1 MPEENYYIPPAEPS
15 STAPAVSTPSVSTP
29 VDDPLQRS
37 TTPPIDP
44 DEGLSDAL
52 EFDPGEMDWD
62 DAAKE
67 VDDFL
72 NETDDDEGVGGGED
86 TDDGASAG
94 GDESDTGSAKGSRKR
109 GRLTDS
115 EDEGG
120 PSRSNGAKSKELGD
134 AAVAAGSPLQKRVKT
149 SRARKSK
156 LKVSFP
162 ASASATEDDEDPTAP
177 QAGSSQ
183 DASSLAV
190 TTSEPSA
197 AAGGGTDSAPASP
210 FPPYEA
216 SQASSSLDS
225 DDEAFFASMAA
236 EVEKGWS

>member
-1 MPEENYYIPPAEPS
+1 M
-15 STAPAVSTPSVSTP
+15 
-29 VDDPLQRS
+29 
-37 TTPPIDP
+37 
-44 DEGLSDAL
+44 SDAL
-52 EFDPGEMDWD
+52 DFDSGEMDWD

-72 NETDDDEGVGGGED
+72 NETDDDDAIGGGED
-86 TDDGASAG
+86 TDDGASAA
-94 GDESDTGSAKGSRKR
+94 GDESDTGSAKGGSKKR

-115 EDEGG
+115 EDESANR
-120 PSRSNGAKSKELGD
+120 PNGLKSKALGD
-134 AAVAAGSPLQKRVKT
+134 AVVAAGSPLQKRVKT

-162 ASASATEDDEDPTAP
+162 ASASATEDEEIVPP
-177 QAGSSQ
+177 QLTSSQ
-183 DASSLAV
+183 DGAPTVSISKD
-190 TTSEPSA
+190 SSA
-197 AAGGGTDSAPASP
+197 AATEGGTDSAPASP
-210 FPPYEA
+210 FPTYEA